1 MVHETRKL
9 ACVRCVLLRQR
20 IIERDCP
27 SPTPCPPKIRGIFDS
42 WSFAHA
48 FVRIFPFITHYSTQT
63 SDRLRAKRIL
73 ADHVTAG
80 RCVACG
86 YATLQQC
93 VRGEKKGFAALSRSL
108 HASRARMS
116 MIPTGLPRP
125 KYNSYVNI
133 FFRFYFLFNI
143 ITPNAFQLIHTCV
156 RIKFPPAQIHPQ
168 EMRQDATCASQKHNE
183 YIGTL

>member
-1 MVHETRKL
+1 MHRNNLWIILAFAECIFFLATSHVVHETRKL

-93 VRGEKKGFAALSRSL
+93 IRGKKNFAALSRSL
-108 HASRARMS
+108 HASSANVNDTNRFTA
-116 MIPTGLPRP
+116 P
-125 KYNSYVNI
+125 KI
-133 FFRFYFLFNI
+133 
-143 ITPNAFQLIHTCV
+143 
-156 RIKFPPAQIHPQ
+156 
-168 EMRQDATCASQKHNE
+168 
-183 YIGTL
+183 